1 MYYSE
6 MNSPV
11 GNLLLLGDGTA
22 LTGLYM
28 HDQKYRPP
36 LPAGCRRDDRLFA
49 PVRAQLEAYFAG
61 ELRRFDVRLSPRG
74 TPFQQAVWQAL
85 CDIPY
90 GATESYGAWPRASA
104 GKARHARSASPMATT
119 PSASSCR
126 ATAYS
131 APTAR
136 SPAMAAESS
145 ANAGCSTA
153 KGAMRRPGSCRSTCP
168 GLSRGVRGR
177 DPTRRSCGSGLGREW
192 HSLIRPCG
200 PPSPAGEGKGTALPA
215 ISASTCRSRLCL
227 RLTAPGPVRLLL
239 GDRGE
244 VACA

>member
-61 ELRRFDVRLSPRG
+61 ERRRFDVRLSPRG

-90 GATESYGAWPRASA
+90 GATESYGALAARIGRQGASRAVGLANGHNPIGIIVPCHRVLGADGSLT
-104 GKARHARSASPMATT
+104 GYGGGIERKRWLLDCERRHA
-119 PSASSCR
+119 
-126 ATAYS
+126 
-131 APTAR
+131 
-136 SPAMAAESS
+136 AAGQLSFDL
-145 ANAGCSTA
+145 
-153 KGAMRRPGSCRSTCP
+153 P
-168 GLSRGVRGR
+168 GL
-177 DPTRRSCGSGLGREW
+177 D
-192 HSLIRPCG
+192 
-200 PPSPAGEGKGTALPA
+200 
-215 ISASTCRSRLCL
+215 
-227 RLTAPGPVRLLL
+227 
-239 GDRGE
+239 
-244 VACA
+244 